1 MVGCTRHKPAKCVI
15 LILIMPP
22 ISKVAYETTENSNRY
37 YVSGLI
43 MQKKVKIANRELIV
57 GEALAWS
64 IYDPDGNLLLSEG
77 QTIADKE
84 KLDSLC
90 KHDIFRLVTVSD
102 DDPNESSPFFRL
114 SEISKRLEKAF
125 DELESANPTSLAMLE
140 SLMME
145 LDILCLVASN
155 AMLASVHLPQTN
167 TSSVAH
173 AVQCAILCHTL
184 FAKQNMPDADRQN
197 IMAAALTANIGMR
210 GFYEQM
216 QKQETPLSATQRRM
230 IAQHPQK
237 SAKMVHD
244 IGVKNATWLKV
255 ILQHHELND
264 GSGYPSS
271 LTKNQIVIGAKA
283 LAIAERYS
291 MMISHHSKHE
301 PISIGDALK
310 VFFMEPGKKY
320 EKALCLHFVLQLTL
334 FPPGSFVELANGDTA
349 IVVSRNMEQPSHPVV
364 KSVADQLG
372 HVFDLPIQ
380 RNVSDTEF
388 EIMKLCQF
396 SGVRELKLDDIWG
409 YVN

>member
-1 MVGCTRHKPAKCVI
+1 
-15 LILIMPP
+15 
-22 ISKVAYETTENSNRY
+22 
-37 YVSGLI
+37 
-43 MQKKVKIANRELIV
+43 MQKKVKIANLELVV
-57 GEALAWS
+57 GEALPWS

-77 QTIADKE
+77 QTIADRE
-84 KLDSLC
+84 KLDALC
-90 KHDIFRLVTVSD
+90 KHDIFRMVTVSN

-114 SEISKRLEKAF
+114 SQISNGLEKVF
-125 DELESANPTSLAMLE
+125 DAIESANPESLAKLE
-140 SLMME
+140 ALMME
-145 LDILCLVASN
+145 LDTLCLAAPN
-155 AMLASVHLPQTN
+155 AMLASVHLPHTH

-210 GFYEQM
+210 GFYEQI
-216 QKQETPLSATQRRM
+216 QKQETPLSATQRRT

-271 LTKNQIVIGAKA
+271 LSKNQIVVGAKA
-283 LAIAERYS
+283 LSIAERYS

-301 PISIGDALK
+301 PISISDALK
-310 VFFMEPGKKY
+310 IFFMEQGEKY

-349 IVVSRNMEQPSHPVV
+349 IVVRRNMEQPSQPVV
-364 KSVADQLG
+364 KGLADPLG
-372 HVFDLPIQ
+372 HLFETPLERD
-380 RNVSDTEF
+380 VSDKEF
-388 EIMKLCQF
+388 EIVKLCRF
-396 SGVRELKLDDIWG
+396 SGVAELALDDIWG
-409 YVN
+409 YSK